1 MATIQPL
8 SFNPTSISG
17 CQLWL
22 DAVDRNSILLTA
34 GNVTQWNDKSGNSKN
49 ATGFGNIT
57 NPIGINGLP
66 VMNYSGAANTY
77 FLGSNTNSGT
87 TLSAFSVFIMNSSS
101 ATAARIIGLGV
112 TGQPDFQNTLYT
124 AAIIRR
130 TTVLG
135 AYRNSTELG
144 NVAYTFG
151 TPCVFSSIYNGTNNT
166 VFLNGTSG
174 TTVAT
179 SGNFGYSNY
188 IIGASFTEESTLLF
202 NGVIGEVIVY
212 NAGLTAVQR
221 QTVEGYLAWK
231 WGLQGSLPTTHPYYY
246 FAPNSAGLGYPAALK
261 IPAPIRSFQQSPSG
275 FAFFNPRTISGISL
289 WLDGADPN
297 GNGSVPSNGGTV
309 STWVDKSGNGKNA
322 TASGTPTYLSG
333 GGISFNGTNAY
344 YTNTSFVYDL
354 SKRSI
359 FIVMKVNTYLQFAGV
374 LTIIPNP
381 SSGNDWTTTSGMPV
395 NTDTNML
402 TFGGNSGGYSGNI
415 PNTSLTTVNMYND
428 NMNTTQGSQYL
439 NGNLTGVPTANYTAL
454 SSSGYG
460 LGARWLS
467 GAMSLTYAFTGN
479 IYEVLLYTGPL
490 TTTQRQSVEG
500 YLAWKWGLVAS
511 LPSNHPYKNYPPGLT
526 IPIVTSRFFQQGA
539 FSPKNI
545 SGNTLWL
552 DGRDPLGTGITP
564 SVGSTVGIW
573 YDKSGNGKNG
583 SGTAATYLS
592 GGGLAFNGT
601 NTYYVNS
608 STTYDLSKRSMFMVV
623 KVNSYTQFAGLVCLI
638 PTPSSGS
645 DSGSTS
651 GITVEVGNNFIRY
664 YGNGGGYFADLPNT
678 SMFTSAA
685 IYNDN
690 MDVRQ
695 GSQFLNGNQV
705 ALPAANYTAG
715 SASGYIIGARWQSGA
730 LSTPYLNANIYEVLL
745 YTGPLTTNQRQS
757 VEGYLAW
764 KWGLQGSLPAN
775 HPFKN
780 FAPPPN

>member
-1 MATIQPL
+1 M
-8 SFNPTSISG
+8 
-17 CQLWL
+17 WL
-22 DAVDRNSILLTA
+22 DAADRNSILLTA

-49 ATGFGNIT
+49 ATAYGNIT

-101 ATAARIIGLGV
+101 SAAARIIGLGV

-130 TTVLG
+130 TTAIG

-144 NVAYTFG
+144 NIAYTFG
-151 TPCVFSSIYNGTNNT
+151 TACVFSSIYNGTNNT

-246 FAPNSAGLGYPAALK
+246 FAPNSAGLGYPPALK
-261 IPAPIRSFQQSPSG
+261 IPAPIQSLQVSPSA
-275 FAFFNPRTISGISL
+275 FTFFNPKTVSGISL
-289 WLDGADPN
+289 WLDAADSSSITTS
-297 GNGSVPSNGGTV
+297 GSTI
-309 STWVDKSGNGKNA
+309 TQWRDKSGSGYIGTSTAGRNLTYAASIQNGLNVAQTA
-322 TASGTPTYLSG
+322 TGQTLILSNVNLGPTISVFLLCYPLNQSSGTPFLEHG
-333 GGISFNGTNAY
+333 PNVNTNPGFFIHTQNASQIGMS
-344 YTNTSFVYDL
+344 NTSGSSSTGAYPNYTLANTWQLLEMVNPDPNASNQFSFYL
-354 SKRSI
+354 NATFKFSI
-359 FIVMKVNTYLQFAGV
+359 TSITGSNITQSLYLNGR
-374 LTIIPNP
+374 N
-381 SSGNDWTTTSGMPV
+381 
-395 NTDTNML
+395 NTDTLSYPSYVGELLIYSSAL
-402 TFGGNSGGYSGNI
+402 T
-415 PNTSLTTVNMYND
+415 
-428 NMNTTQGSQYL
+428 NTT
-439 NGNLTGVPTANYTAL
+439 
-454 SSSGYG
+454 
-460 LGARWLS
+460 
-467 GAMSLTYAFTGN
+467 
-479 IYEVLLYTGPL
+479 
-490 TTTQRQSVEG
+490 RQQVEG
-500 YLAWKWGLVAS
+500 YLSWKWGIQS
-511 LPSNHPYKNYPPGLT
+511 TLPSNHAYKNAPPGLT
-526 IPIVTSRFFQQGA
+526 MPLPILTSRSFQQGA

-564 SVGSTVGIW
+564 SVGSTIGIW

-601 NTYYVNS
+601 STYYLNS

-651 GITVEVGNNFIRY
+651 GISVEVGNNFIRY
-664 YGNGGGYFADLPNT
+664 YANGGGYFADLPNA
-678 SMFTSAA
+678 SMLTSAA

-705 ALPAANYTAG
+705 AIPAANYTAG

-730 LSTPYLNANIYEVLL
+730 LSIPYVNANIYEVLL